1 MQALF
6 IFFCESSP
14 PPSLSLITPSFKP
27 FRQSES
33 TRNLLP
39 YYTLAQKVTT
49 VAEIEFLISAIPNSD
64 TRKLFL
70 IFAPVMEEVKLHVF
84 SADTSTMLKL
94 AFADNGIKA
103 GFPSPAQDYMS
114 ESIDL
119 NKELIRHSE
128 TTFLARVSGNSLVE
142 AGICDGDLV
151 VIDKSLEAKS
161 GDFVVAFIDGEFTL
175 KEFRMDEANGCAWL
189 IPHNRDYSPIKVTK
203 ENDFL
208 VWGVLTYTIR
218 QLRK

>member
-1 MQALF
+1 
-6 IFFCESSP
+6 
-14 PPSLSLITPSFKP
+14 
-27 FRQSES
+27 
-33 TRNLLP
+33 
-39 YYTLAQKVTT
+39 
-49 VAEIEFLISAIPNSD
+49 
-64 TRKLFL
+64 
-70 IFAPVMEEVKLHVF
+70 MEEVKLHVF

>member
-1 MQALF
+1 
-6 IFFCESSP
+6 
-14 PPSLSLITPSFKP
+14 
-27 FRQSES
+27 
-33 TRNLLP
+33 
-39 YYTLAQKVTT
+39 
-49 VAEIEFLISAIPNSD
+49 
-64 TRKLFL
+64 
-70 IFAPVMEEVKLHVF
+70 MEEVKLHVF

-189 IPHNRDYSPIKVTK
+189 IPHNRDYSPMKVTK